1 MSDRNKADDLE
12 GLVRT
17 TTDSLAQQ
25 QQKAEASAAG
35 RPPRSRP
42 RLVLMLI
49 LVSVFAGALY
59 VQYPR
64 IVEPYALPD
73 ARTNPMVVEADLILI
88 GELIEAFRLSQ
99 GKYPDSLGQ
108 VQLPAALAQL
118 VARFPLEYRL
128 GETSFTLE
136 WKPYRWHAMYD
147 GDTGEIDV
155 NPAKIES

>member
-49 LVSVFAGALY
+49 LVAVFAGALY

-64 IVEPYALPD
+64 IVEP
-73 ARTNPMVVEADLILI
+73 
-88 GELIEAFRLSQ
+88 
-99 GKYPDSLGQ
+99 
-108 VQLPAALAQL
+108 
-118 VARFPLEYRL
+118 
-128 GETSFTLE
+128 
-136 WKPYRWHAMYD
+136 
-147 GDTGEIDV
+147 
-155 NPAKIES
+155 

>member
-49 LVSVFAGALY
+49 LVMVMGIGLIQFKFA
-59 VQYPR
+59 PIR
-64 IVEPYALPD
+64 FPEDNI
-73 ARTNPMVVEADLILI
+73 
-88 GELIEAFRLSQ
+88 S
-99 GKYPDSLGQ
+99 
-108 VQLPAALAQL
+108 LPA
-118 VARFPLEYRL
+118 P
-128 GETSFTLE
+128 G
-136 WKPYRWHAMYD
+136 
-147 GDTGEIDV
+147 
-155 NPAKIES
+155 